1 MNANLPP
8 PWCRT
13 RDAAE
18 LERERAHL
26 AAMQKRER
34 EAIAAGFQ
42 VRPKVPET
50 NTGANRVTDREDAA
64 HG

>member
-1 MNANLPP
+1 MTLPP
-8 PWCRT
+8 PWCRP

-42 VRPKVPET
+42 VRPKVERAPTRET
-50 NTGANRVTDREDAA
+50 VANHD
-64 HG
+64 

>member
-1 MNANLPP
+1 MSNLPP

-18 LERERAHL
+18 LERERRHL
-26 AAMQKRER
+26 EAMRRRER

-42 VRPKVPET
+42 VRPKVERAP
-50 NTGANRVTDREDAA
+50 ARE
-64 HG
+64 GVSS

>member
-1 MNANLPP
+1 MTRLPP
-8 PWCRT
+8 PWCRV

-26 AAMQKRER
+26 AAMEKRER

-42 VRPKVPET
+42 VRPRVPEKS
-50 NTGANRVTDREDAA
+50 ADREDVAN
-64 HG
+64 G

>member
-1 MNANLPP
+1 MTRLPP

-18 LERERAHL
+18 LERERQHL

-42 VRPKVPET
+42 VRPKVPEKS
-50 NTGANRVTDREDAA
+50 ADRETVTL
-64 HG
+64 

>member
-1 MNANLPP
+1 MTLPP

-18 LERERAHL
+18 MERERAHL
-26 AAMQKRER
+26 EAMQKRER

-42 VRPKVPET
+42 VRPKVERTP
-50 NTGANRVTDREDAA
+50 DRETVALCSQDQNC
-64 HG
+64 

>member
-1 MNANLPP
+1 MTLPP
-8 PWCRT
+8 PWLRT

-26 AAMQKRER
+26 AAMEKRER

-42 VRPKVPET
+42 CRPKVPE
-50 NTGANRVTDREDAA
+50 RKPEEVAA
-64 HG
+64 

>member
-1 MNANLPP
+1 MTRLPP
-8 PWCRT
+8 PWCRV

-42 VRPKVPET
+42 VRPKVERP
-50 NTGANRVTDREDAA
+50 ADREDAA

>member
-1 MNANLPP
+1 MTRLPP

-18 LERERAHL
+18 LERERQHL
-26 AAMQKRER
+26 EAMRRRER

-42 VRPKVPET
+42 CRPRVPER
-50 NTGANRVTDREDAA
+50 GADSATAPRE
-64 HG
+64 GL